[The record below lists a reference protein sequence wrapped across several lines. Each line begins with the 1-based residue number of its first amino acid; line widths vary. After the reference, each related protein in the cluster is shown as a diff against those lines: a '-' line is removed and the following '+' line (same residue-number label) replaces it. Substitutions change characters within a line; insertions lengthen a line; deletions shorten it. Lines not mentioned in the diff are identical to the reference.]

1 MNDTGWLFT
10 TPCGSFTCGATLLH
24 TYIAVWVLPCIGTF
38 SYHGCAWRVQGSFP
52 SLSSCR
58 VCMRHISPHI
68 SSTISLR
75 VLLLVHIFGFPKD
88 FNPSLEVWSCLIINE
103 TTMQNPL
110 VLRVQSWDH
119 QLIVKVGASLFLSE
133 KAFWRYLMWPGVS
146 HLHKRS
152 QSTFNEQCNLTYALR
167 SNPSCHG
174 HWAQAERDIHEGDS
188 EVCVNRFGKVG
199 NPNTMILN
207 HNLSYDLPYVTMST
221 TFVILSKLALP
232 VIDLL
237 GVFVLVFVLRNV
249 DFIHKYACQKL
260 LYVWLNALCHH
271 SSVLVLQ
278 GNSADIARHALSS
291 SPIKRVTITLGKLLP
306 SKTSRVP
313 PQIARLP
320 HPAAAAAAPISPLSR
335 PPAVDGYIPTQS
347 AKGSGFPNMK
357 PHVLGPISGV
367 LPVPTIR
374 LPGVAQVL
382 PSVSSVPNSSLKP
395 LFPTA
400 AVNHSSTYAPTAV
413 VPQAPWSVMP
423 RPLPPSR
430 VPSTGTGVFFP
441 SGWVSS
447 GPGRPVATSQHRQ
460 PPLLQKTN
468 SLPSLFVS
476 PAHSG
481 SPTKN
486 LKASASSSQLSSDG
500 PQGERTPLLVSNS
513 TSLSNSGTSDE
524 VPGKEPVMDISP
536 PSVINDIN
544 SKKKDW
550 TTLNNVLC
558 FQGFARLKEVSLI
571 SLKKNGGWWG

>member
-1 MNDTGWLFT
+1 M
-10 TPCGSFTCGATLLH
+10 
-24 TYIAVWVLPCIGTF
+24 
-38 SYHGCAWRVQGSFP
+38 
-52 SLSSCR
+52 
-58 VCMRHISPHI
+58 
-68 SSTISLR
+68 
-75 VLLLVHIFGFPKD
+75 
-88 FNPSLEVWSCLIINE
+88 
-103 TTMQNPL
+103 
-110 VLRVQSWDH
+110 
-119 QLIVKVGASLFLSE
+119 
-133 KAFWRYLMWPGVS
+133 
-146 HLHKRS
+146 
-152 QSTFNEQCNLTYALR
+152 
-167 SNPSCHG
+167 
-174 HWAQAERDIHEGDS
+174 
-188 EVCVNRFGKVG
+188 
-199 NPNTMILN
+199 
-207 HNLSYDLPYVTMST
+207 
-221 TFVILSKLALP
+221 
-232 VIDLL
+232 
-237 GVFVLVFVLRNV
+237 
-249 DFIHKYACQKL
+249 
-260 LYVWLNALCHH
+260 
-271 SSVLVLQ
+271 LVLQ

-320 HPAAAAAAPISPLSR
+320 HPAAAAAAPISPLSW
-335 PPAVDGYIPTQS
+335 PPAVDGYIATQS

-367 LPVPTIR
+367 LPVPTVR

-395 LFPTA
+395 LFPTV
-400 AVNHSSTYAPTAV
+400 AVNHSSTFSPTAV
-413 VPQAPWSVMP
+413 IPQAPWSVMP

-524 VPGKEPVMDISP
+524 VPGKEPAMDASP

-544 SKKKDW
+544 SEKKIELPS
-550 TTLNNVLC
+550 TTSS
-558 FQGFARLKEVSLI
+558 VSKGLP
-571 SLKKNGGWWG
+571 G

>member
-1 MNDTGWLFT
+1 M
-10 TPCGSFTCGATLLH
+10 
-24 TYIAVWVLPCIGTF
+24 
-38 SYHGCAWRVQGSFP
+38 
-52 SLSSCR
+52 
-58 VCMRHISPHI
+58 
-68 SSTISLR
+68 
-75 VLLLVHIFGFPKD
+75 
-88 FNPSLEVWSCLIINE
+88 
-103 TTMQNPL
+103 
-110 VLRVQSWDH
+110 
-119 QLIVKVGASLFLSE
+119 
-133 KAFWRYLMWPGVS
+133 
-146 HLHKRS
+146 
-152 QSTFNEQCNLTYALR
+152 
-167 SNPSCHG
+167 
-174 HWAQAERDIHEGDS
+174 
-188 EVCVNRFGKVG
+188 
-199 NPNTMILN
+199 
-207 HNLSYDLPYVTMST
+207 
-221 TFVILSKLALP
+221 
-232 VIDLL
+232 
-237 GVFVLVFVLRNV
+237 
-249 DFIHKYACQKL
+249 
-260 LYVWLNALCHH
+260 
-271 SSVLVLQ
+271 LVLQ

-320 HPAAAAAAPISPLSR
+320 HPAAAAAAAPISPLSR

-400 AVNHSSTYAPTAV
+400 AVNHSSTYSPTAV

-524 VPGKEPVMDISP
+524 VPGKEPAMDISP
-536 PSVINDIN
+536 PSVIDDIN
-544 SKKKDW
+544 SKKKD
-550 TTLNNVLC
+550 
-558 FQGFARLKEVSLI
+558 
-571 SLKKNGGWWG
+571 